1 MPRMSE
7 DRAVQRRALVF
18 WTATALIAVD
28 TILFTMVVPA
38 LPEYQDRYGF
48 SGAVGRA
55 DRRA

>member
-1 MPRMSE
+1 M
-7 DRAVQRRALVF
+7 F

-48 SGAVGRA
+48 SDAVAR
-55 DRRA
+55 